1 MAISINIPQWR
12 DGQQPVWIS
21 CQNMRELPGLD
32 EHVVEFRANGQTYVA
47 FVPTRFINTSING
60 LAGQI
65 IADVDEGLLIDIP
78 TETLTSGA
86 RIIVTNDEMSQVL
99 IKEEAPV

>member
-1 MAISINIPQWR
+1 MANSINIPQWR
-12 DGQQPVWIS
+12 TEQQPVWIS
-21 CQNMRELPGLD
+21 CQDMRELPELD

-47 FVPTRFINTSING
+47 FVPTRFVNTSING

-78 TETLTSGA
+78 TETFTSGA
-86 RIIVTNDEMSQVL
+86 RIIVTNDEIGKVL
-99 IKEEAPV
+99 IEEEALI

>member
-1 MAISINIPQWR
+1 MANMLNIPQWR
-12 DGQQPVWIS
+12 TEQHPVWIA
-21 CQNMRELPGLD
+21 CQDMRELPGLD
-32 EHVVEFRANGQTYVA
+32 EYVVEFRANGQTYIA

-86 RIIVTNDEMSQVL
+86 RIIVANDEIDQVL
-99 IKEEAPV
+99 VEEKALI